1 MACETLNIG
10 RTDYSCMTLVGGLKN
25 VYFAAYTPGV
35 AALAVD
41 ATTGELT
48 FDAAIDPVFKF
59 ELVNDGNTF
68 EESSEA
74 NDMAGT
80 SIFSQTGTF
89 VLKSI
94 DAETGAEL
102 QLLAKSRLHV
112 FVEDMNGNV
121 RLAGK
126 EFGAACTVGSFTGG
140 AIGDASGY
148 NVGISARDLNIMPH
162 VDITDEVFTNALSTE
177 VISPE

>member
-1 MACETLNIG
+1 MACETITTG
-10 RTDYSCMTLVGGLKN
+10 RMDFSCMTLVGGLKN

-35 AALAVD
+35 SALTVTDGVLESPAV
-41 ATTGELT
+41 
-48 FDAAIDPVFKF
+48 AIDVFKF

-94 DAETGAEL
+94 DAVTGAEL
-102 QLLAKSRLHV
+102 QKLAKSRLHV
-112 FVEDMNGNV
+112 FVEDMNGDV

-148 NVGISARDLNIMPH
+148 NVGISARDRNIMPH
-162 VDITDEVFTNALSTE
+162 VLIADLAISAA
-177 VISPE
+177 VILPE

>member
-1 MACETLNIG
+1 MACETLNTG
-10 RTDYSCMTLVGGLKN
+10 RIDFSCMTLVGGLKN
-25 VYFAAYTPGV
+25 VYFTAYTPGV
-35 AALAVD
+35 SALAVD
-41 ATTGELT
+41 GTTGVLT
-48 FDAAIDPVFKF
+48 WDAAIDPVYKF
-59 ELVNDGNTF
+59 ELV
-68 EESSEA
+68 

-94 DAETGAEL
+94 DGPTGLAL
-102 QLLAKSRLHV
+102 QKLAKSRLHV
-112 FVEDMNGNV
+112 FVEDMNGDV

-162 VDITDEVFTNALSTE
+162 VDITATVFTDALESTTIAPNTVGDAE
-177 VISPE
+177 

>member
-1 MACETLNIG
+1 MACEILTQG
-10 RTDYSCMTLVGGLKN
+10 RIDFSCMTLVGGLKN

-35 AALAVD
+35 AAMAVTD
-41 ATTGELT
+41 GVLDT
-48 FDAAIDPVFKF
+48 DSVAINVFKF

-68 EESSEA
+68 EETSEA

-148 NVGISARDLNIMPH
+148 NIGISARDLNIMPH
-162 VDITDEVFTNALSTE
+162 VTLTDLTVTANDIAPV
-177 VISPE
+177 